1 MSEQQVTGR
10 VSGCYLDVGESGV
23 SVGEVDPARDA
34 VEVGLGDD
42 VHELVDAPRGVDVL
56 DVGLVLAMDK
66 AIFGIGNDIKYHINE
81 YDNSFISPP

>member
-23 SVGEVDPARDA
+23 PVGEVDPARDA

-56 DVGLVLAMDK
+56 DVGLVLAVDK
-66 AIFGIGNDIKYHINE
+66 ERFGNISNKYNK
-81 YDNSFISPP
+81 YDNSFILPP

>member
-1 MSEQQVTGR
+1 MSEQQVRGR

-56 DVGLVLAMDK
+56 DVGLVLAIDEER
-66 AIFGIGNDIKYHINE
+66 FGNISNKSILNVSHIKYNT
-81 YDNSFISPP
+81 Y

>member
-1 MSEQQVTGR
+1 M
-10 VSGCYLDVGESGV
+10 

-56 DVGLVLAMDK
+56 DVGLVLAVDK
-66 AIFGIGNDIKYHINE
+66 ERFGN
-81 YDNSFISPP
+81 ISNK